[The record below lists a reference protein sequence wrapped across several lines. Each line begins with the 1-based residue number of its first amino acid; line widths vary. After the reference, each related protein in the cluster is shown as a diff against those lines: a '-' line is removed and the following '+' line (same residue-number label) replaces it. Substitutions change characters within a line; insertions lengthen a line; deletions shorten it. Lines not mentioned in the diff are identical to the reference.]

1 MAGIKQPL
9 PIGVLGTEFNAFLF
23 ASIGEDE
30 NGMPVS
36 VLSGLA
42 RSDVDPWQEAARLA
56 NSSEESATQ
65 RLTALIGAL
74 PDRAASHSDP
84 RAIAVSLVGR
94 LPRPSSFN
102 GGSRETSQD
111 VWAVI
116 NSRPWWIYAVF
127 MCFALGSQFLIASH
141 QQSLKPD
148 QMGAA
153 EKSANAVSAPEP
165 PVITRP

>member
-1 MAGIKQPL
+1 
-9 PIGVLGTEFNAFLF
+9 
-23 ASIGEDE
+23 
-30 NGMPVS
+30 
-36 VLSGLA
+36 
-42 RSDVDPWQEAARLA
+42 
-56 NSSEESATQ
+56 
-65 RLTALIGAL
+65 
-74 PDRAASHSDP
+74 
-84 RAIAVSLVGR
+84 
-94 LPRPSSFN
+94 
-102 GGSRETSQD
+102 

-127 MCFALGSQFLIASH
+127 ICFALGSQFLIASH